1 MAQPAPHP
9 GHYADMTSKTLH
21 GLGNE
26 EQRRRSRL
34 IVAAVVAILAIS
46 GGTAGALAA
55 GGGAGQ
61 HPLSASTRDFRWRAD
76 ISYLAGRLP
85 RVHVDGVTGATQ
97 SAWTS
102 AATRLAAEVP
112 RLTNGQVIAGMAR
125 LVAMLHD
132 DETQLVLPP
141 SPVYPFGA
149 QWVGGGL
156 YLIAVPA
163 AQRQLLGAQLTGID
177 GHPIAQVLARLGA
190 EIDYQDP
197 GLARALEVGW
207 DQINPYEPGYLNN
220 ADLLSW
226 LKVTRSE
233 TVASFTLRTASGLR
247 SVSLRPIGVGH
258 RPPAIVYV
266 PKPLYMQHQNE
277 PYWLEVLARQRAVYL
292 KYNQCLDTEGFGTLS
307 ARAIALLKQHPG
319 YRLIVD
325 LRNNTGGASQPFEAL
340 ITDIVADPAVNV
352 RGRIFGLVNG
362 FTDSSASTDAEY
374 LQSQTH
380 ALLIGQQAAD
390 PIDEF
395 GDDNNLLRLP
405 YYRVLVYYTSAVVNP
420 DRQRFG
426 IPSIVVAPTVR
437 DWLTGTDP
445 VLAAALHYR
454 G

>member
-1 MAQPAPHP
+1 V
-9 GHYADMTSKTLH
+9 TSKTLH
-21 GLGNE
+21 GNAT
-26 EQRRRSRL
+26 QRRPPWL
-34 IVAAVVAILAIS
+34 IGAVVVAILAVT
-46 GGTAGALAA
+46 GGTVAALAA
-55 GGGAGQ
+55 RGPSLPGNRPVA
-61 HPLSASTRDFRWRAD
+61 SARDLHWRAD
-76 ISYLAGRLP
+76 ITYLAGRLP
-85 RVHVDGVTGATQ
+85 HVHVDGLTGTT
-97 SAWTS
+97 SAAWRS
-102 AATRLAAEVP
+102 AATRLAAQVP
-112 RLTNGQVIAGMAR
+112 RLTNGQLIAGMAR

-132 DETQLVLPP
+132 DETQLMLPP

-149 QWVGGGL
+149 QWVGAGL

-163 AQRQLLGAQLTGID
+163 TDRQLLGSQLVAVD
-177 GHPIAQVLARLGA
+177 GLPIGQVLARLGA

-207 DQINPYEPGYLNN
+207 DQVSPYEPGYLNN

-226 LKVTRSE
+226 LKITRSA
-233 TVASFTLRTASGLR
+233 TVASFTLRTASRLR

-266 PKPLYMQHQNE
+266 PKPLYMQHQNK

-292 KYNQCLDTEGFGTLS
+292 KYNQCVATDGFGEL
-307 ARAIALLKQHPG
+307 AGRAIAVLQQHPG

-325 LRNNTGGASQPFEAL
+325 LRDNGGGDNAPFEAL
-340 ITDIVADPAVNV
+340 IADIVTDPAINV
-352 RGRIFGLVNG
+352 RGRIFGLVND
-362 FTDSSASTDAEY
+362 FTDSSASEDAFE
-374 LQSQTH
+374 LQSQTN
-380 ALLIGQQAAD
+380 ALLVGQAVAD

-395 GDDNNLLRLP
+395 GNDNSLLRLP
-405 YYRVLVYYTSAVVNP
+405 YYGVVVQYTTAVINPRRV
-420 DRQRFG
+420 RFG